1 MFRDVFSQELRR
13 DLRGLSFFLF
23 IGILFVATLA
33 SVLNTDPN
41 NVIVIPIGSEWHNSP
56 LVIARMFAFLS
67 VVGILF
73 SLILVGRSTAKDF
86 DTGIFEFFFT
96 APIGKTAY
104 LGGRLF
110 AGLTANLLI
119 YVGVVIGFFVGCA
132 AIDPKFSGPFTF
144 SAFFWPIVVILIP
157 NLYLIGSLFFALS
170 TLTRKMANA
179 YLAGVALFVVYGG
192 ISIGFTFL
200 KNHTFRVLADP
211 FGISSLWVFTETW
224 TVSDINLNPMPINA
238 LVVLNRLI
246 WIGVG
251 SGLLAWT
258 WKKFRFVSLKERKQR
273 KLPSLRAPR
282 DRGGVESAFRLQE
295 TVVDHSFI
303 FRVRQCLHLVRR
315 DFARIVRSPGF
326 LILTAFAVLNVIA
339 NFLGDSDAFGNRSYP
354 LTSVFLQHAKLM
366 WVYAIPLTIVFG
378 GMLVWSERDNRSHSF
393 YNTYPLPGWMGFG
406 SKLLTLISM
415 QTFYVVAL
423 MAGGI
428 FTQVVLRGWT
438 GIEAGLYI
446 RTLFGVNLIQY
457 AHIALVVLT
466 IQNLAGNK
474 TLGFFLCA
482 GYFLADLFIF
492 QVGGFDVPLLRYGR
506 VPDFIYSNLNGF
518 GHYGTI
524 IVWYTV
530 YWLLF
535 AGILLVLNS
544 LLWRRHEETALR
556 FRLRV
561 ARQNFKRVHAGAL
574 GALFLLWT
582 SVGGYLFINRY
593 VLNPYLSKSGM
604 DRMHARYEK
613 KYKSYLK
620 LPQPEM
626 RHVELKVDFFPEERN
641 VLIEGS
647 YLLKN
652 ASDRPIPAIYV
663 NLSDRKIT
671 GVRRLEFDR
680 PSKLTYRGEEF
691 GFRIFVLEKPLAP
704 GETVRLGFS
713 LEALTRGFSDNNP
726 RNELARNGCRLHLSA
741 WEANE
746 YFPTIGY
753 MRTYELVSKRERR
766 KYGLPETPLLPAL
779 EEADRSYNPMG
790 VSFITYNAVLSTCSS
805 QTAITNSDLVGQWT
819 EGGRNFYHYRSQQ
832 PMENE
837 IVLLSGKYEVKKT
850 GYKGK
855 SLEVF
860 YDRRHP
866 WNVDRILQGIRSS
879 LDYCSE
885 NFFPYPFQAVR
896 VVEVSDYLGSGG
908 ARAQPSLIIWKESA
922 GFITDLRAEKAVDV
936 LFVGT
941 AHELA
946 HNWWPVILV
955 PAWTEGI
962 GMMSEAI
969 AQYVSVMCLEKEYG
983 QGMTRRLLK
992 EEMGRY
998 LSRRKN
1004 EQEGERPLLRSYP
1017 WQLYLTYE
1025 KSLIAMYALQ
1035 DAVGKE
1041 RVNAALHKIMEEYAY
1056 IRNGFPSPLDLM
1068 QALRDVTSP
1077 ELQYVLTDLFEA
1089 ITLHDNRA
1097 VSASCEPLDNGT
1109 YKVNLKVSCRKFR
1122 SDAWGKET
1130 EIPIRDYMA
1139 VGILGEKGEEIYF
1152 KKHLI
1157 DRPEM
1162 DIEVVVDRLPQ
1173 RAGID
1178 PFLVLID
1185 KNRDDNLVTVRRER

>member
-1 MFRDVFSQELRR
+1 M
-13 DLRGLSFFLF
+13 
-23 IGILFVATLA
+23 
-33 SVLNTDPN
+33 
-41 NVIVIPIGSEWHNSP
+41 
-56 LVIARMFAFLS
+56 
-67 VVGILF
+67 
-73 SLILVGRSTAKDF
+73 
-86 DTGIFEFFFT
+86 
-96 APIGKTAY
+96 
-104 LGGRLF
+104 
-110 AGLTANLLI
+110 
-119 YVGVVIGFFVGCA
+119 
-132 AIDPKFSGPFTF
+132 
-144 SAFFWPIVVILIP
+144 
-157 NLYLIGSLFFALS
+157 
-170 TLTRKMANA
+170 
-179 YLAGVALFVVYGG
+179 
-192 ISIGFTFL
+192 
-200 KNHTFRVLADP
+200 
-211 FGISSLWVFTETW
+211 
-224 TVSDINLNPMPINA
+224 
-238 LVVLNRLI
+238 
-246 WIGVG
+246 
-251 SGLLAWT
+251 
-258 WKKFRFVSLKERKQR
+258 
-273 KLPSLRAPR
+273 
-282 DRGGVESAFRLQE
+282 
-295 TVVDHSFI
+295 
-303 FRVRQCLHLVRR
+303 
-315 DFARIVRSPGF
+315 
-326 LILTAFAVLNVIA
+326 
-339 NFLGDSDAFGNRSYP
+339 
-354 LTSVFLQHAKLM
+354 
-366 WVYAIPLTIVFG
+366 
-378 GMLVWSERDNRSHSF
+378 
-393 YNTYPLPGWMGFG
+393 
-406 SKLLTLISM
+406 
-415 QTFYVVAL
+415 
-423 MAGGI
+423 
-428 FTQVVLRGWT
+428 
-438 GIEAGLYI
+438 
-446 RTLFGVNLIQY
+446 
-457 AHIALVVLT
+457 
-466 IQNLAGNK
+466 
-474 TLGFFLCA
+474 
-482 GYFLADLFIF
+482 
-492 QVGGFDVPLLRYGR
+492 
-506 VPDFIYSNLNGF
+506 
-518 GHYGTI
+518 
-524 IVWYTV
+524 
-530 YWLLF
+530 
-535 AGILLVLNS
+535 
-544 LLWRRHEETALR
+544 
-556 FRLRV
+556 
-561 ARQNFKRVHAGAL
+561 
-574 GALFLLWT
+574 WT
-582 SVGGYLFINRY
+582 SVGGYLIINRY
-593 VLNPYLSKSGM
+593 VLNRYLSKSGM

-613 KYKSYLK
+613 KHKSYQK

-652 ASDRPIPAIYV
+652 ASDRPIPEIYV

-691 GFRIFVLEKPLAP
+691 GFRVFELEKPLAP
-704 GETVRLGFS
+704 GETVRFGFS

-753 MRTYELVSKRERR
+753 MRTYELVSKQERR

-790 VSFITYNAVLSTCSS
+790 VSFITYDAVLSTCSS

-837 IVLLSGKYEVKKT
+837 IVLLSGEYEVKKAN
-850 GYKGK
+850 YKGK

-885 NFFPYPFQAVR
+885 SFLPYPFQAVR
-896 VVEVSDYLGSGG
+896 VVEVCDDLGSGG

-1017 WQLYLTYE
+1017 WQFYLTYE

-1035 DAVGKE
+1035 DAVGEE

-1068 QALRDVTSP
+1068 QALRDVTP
-1077 ELQYVLTDLFEA
+1077 AELRYVLTDLFET

-1097 VSASCEPLDNGT
+1097 VSASCEPLDSGK

-1130 EIPIRDYMA
+1130 EIPIRDYIS
-1139 VGILGEKGEEIYF
+1139 VGILDEKGEEIYL

-1162 DIEVVVDRLPQ
+1162 GIEVVVERLPH

-1178 PFLVLID
+1178 PFLILID
-1185 KNRDDNLVTVRRER
+1185 KNRDDNLVVVRGER